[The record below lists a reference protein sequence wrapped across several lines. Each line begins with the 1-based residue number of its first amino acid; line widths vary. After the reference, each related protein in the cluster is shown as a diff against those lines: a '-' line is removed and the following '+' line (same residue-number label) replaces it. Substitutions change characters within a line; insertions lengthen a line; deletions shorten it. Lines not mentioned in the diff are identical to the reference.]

1 MVYHAPKRGS
11 TSDDDRQGIV
21 TSLTIGTSARLD
33 LGARR
38 AGAPHAIDTLVTS
51 ARRGTGRTMELA
63 GDLVGAG
70 WRGLWLERPR
80 VRGIR

>member
-21 TSLTIGTSARLD
+21 TSLTIDTSARLD
-33 LGARR
+33 VGARQ
-38 AGAPHAIDTLVTS
+38 AGTPRINTTLVAS
-51 ARRGTGRTMELA
+51 ARGATGRTMELA

-80 VRGIR
+80 VRDIR